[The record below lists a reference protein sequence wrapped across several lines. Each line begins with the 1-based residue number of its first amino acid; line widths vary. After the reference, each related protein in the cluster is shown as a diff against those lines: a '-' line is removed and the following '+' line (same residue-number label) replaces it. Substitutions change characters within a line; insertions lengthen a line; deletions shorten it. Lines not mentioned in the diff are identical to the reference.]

1 MGQRYPMSEHRAWAQ
16 WWALPWE
23 ASHADWRVLDQ
34 DSVDAL
40 RRAQHA
46 RISKL
51 LGIAP
56 CLPPPPHTS
65 VLRLALASTEQL
77 NQMLALLG
85 NTCHRPID
93 GPVSDI
99 HHQWCLRL
107 SKALSPE
114 ALLQPEDDPLQLL
127 RAWVSPAIWQRLRL
141 RFSRPRVQQMEAT
154 SYSLEDAH
162 SRLDT
167 LWQAIVW
174 RVTTTSDEDFL
185 N

>member
-1 MGQRYPMSEHRAWAQ
+1 MSEQRAWAQ

-34 DSVDAL
+34 KSVDAL
-40 RRAQHA
+40 CRAQHT

-51 LGIAP
+51 LGIEP
-56 CLPPPPHTS
+56 CLPPPPHTT

-85 NTCHRPID
+85 NTCHRPLD
-93 GPVSDI
+93 GTVSDI
-99 HHQWCLRL
+99 HHLWCLRL

-114 ALLQPEDDPLQLL
+114 ALLQPDDDPLQLL
-127 RAWVSPAIWQRLRL
+127 RAWVPPAIWQRLRL

-154 SYSLEDAH
+154 SHSLEDAH

-174 RVTTTSDEDFL
+174 RVTTTRDEDFL